1 MRIGIDIDDT
11 IADTYEVMFAYAQH
25 YTINELG
32 RTGKIQN
39 EVSSHHFYAEI
50 MHHWNKEEAENFW
63 NQYYEKIQYVKP
75 FTLAVEVLQK
85 LKAEG
90 NEIILITARYPASH
104 FDIKKVTLEWL
115 KTNNIP
121 YDEIEIIRE
130 GKAQVALGKKVDLF
144 IDDSFKNCTEVA
156 NVGIKSYLMDTRTNK
171 GLSAE
176 NVTRVYSWSD
186 IYDRIKKEENINGT
200 L

>member
-32 RTGKIQN
+32 RTGEIKN
-39 EVSSHHFYAEI
+39 EVTNHHFYAEI
-50 MHHWNKEEAENFW
+50 MHNWSQEEAENFW
-63 NQYYEKIQYVKP
+63 NQYYEKIQYIKP

-90 NEIILITARYPASH
+90 NEIVLITARYPASH

-130 GKAQVALGKKVDLF
+130 GKAQVALDKKVDLF

-186 IYDRIKKEENINGT
+186 IYDRIKKEEKFNGT